1 MRTKRT
7 FRNKFRAE
15 RRRQT
20 DEKATLVVTAVPNP
34 SEMVSVQEY
43 LHGVLPLLAGAGG
56 TLVRRLKTNGVS
68 RSGFASA

>member
-1 MRTKRT
+1 
-7 FRNKFRAE
+7 
-15 RRRQT
+15 
-20 DEKATLVVTAVPNP
+20 
-34 SEMVSVQEY
+34 MVSVQEY